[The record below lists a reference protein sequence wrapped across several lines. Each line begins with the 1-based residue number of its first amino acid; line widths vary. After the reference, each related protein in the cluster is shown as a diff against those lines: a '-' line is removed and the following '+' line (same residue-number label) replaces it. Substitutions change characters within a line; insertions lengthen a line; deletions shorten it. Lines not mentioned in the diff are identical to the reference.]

1 MEKRTYKDTVF
12 VDLFGRCA
20 EAKENFLSLYNA
32 LHGTNLKIE
41 NTSVEPLILE
51 QTVYTGRYNDVSMLV
66 NGRMVILVE
75 QQSSVN
81 ENMPLRFLEYICRLY
96 EKLIPLEKRYRQNR
110 LPLPSPE
117 FYVIYNGTADYPK
130 EKLLK
135 LSDSFERIDGVSFSL
150 ELCVKTYNIN
160 KCKDTPLLK
169 HCLPLS
175 GYAKLTEYA
184 QEAKQNGIQNPVDFA
199 VRKCISEGVLAD
211 YLKQKST
218 EVRNM
223 LIAEYDYDT
232 DMRVKQE
239 EAWENG
245 LEAGKVRGTQTTKL
259 ANAKNFLAEG
269 ISAEL
274 IAKCVQLPLETVI
287 NLQKEVLP
295 HR

>member
-169 HCLPLS
+169 HCIPLS

-184 QEAKQNGIQNPVDFA
+184 QEAKQNGIQNPIDFA
-199 VRKCISEGVLAD
+199 VRKCISEGVLAQ
-211 YLKQKST
+211 YLTQKST

-239 EAWENG
+239 EATEI
-245 LEAGKVRGTQTTKL
+245 TKL
-259 ANAKNFLAEG
+259 ANAKNLLKLKLLSLEQIAEA
-269 ISAEL
+269 I
-274 IAKCVQLPLETVI
+274 QLPLEDVKKLSAAT
-287 NLQKEVLP
+287 E
-295 HR
+295 

>member
-1 MEKRTYKDTVF
+1 M
-12 VDLFGRCA
+12 
-20 EAKENFLSLYNA
+20 
-32 LHGTNLKIE
+32 
-41 NTSVEPLILE
+41 
-51 QTVYTGRYNDVSMLV
+51 
-66 NGRMVILVE
+66 
-75 QQSSVN
+75 
-81 ENMPLRFLEYICRLY
+81 
-96 EKLIPLEKRYRQNR
+96 
-110 LPLPSPE
+110 
-117 FYVIYNGTADYPK
+117 
-130 EKLLK
+130 
-135 LSDSFERIDGVSFSL
+135 
-150 ELCVKTYNIN
+150 
-160 KCKDTPLLK
+160 LK
-169 HCLPLS
+169 HCIPLS

-239 EAWENG
+239 EAAEVATETN
-245 LEAGKVRGTQTTKL
+245 KL

-295 HR
+295 HG

>member
-41 NTSVEPLILE
+41 NTSIEPLFLE

-169 HCLPLS
+169 HCIPLS

-184 QEAKQNGIQNPVDFA
+184 QEAKQSGIQNPVDFA

-239 EAWENG
+239 EAAEMN
-245 LEAGKVRGTQTTKL
+245 KL
-259 ANAKNFLAEG
+259 TNAKNFLAEG

>member
-41 NTSVEPLILE
+41 NTSIEPLFLE

-96 EKLIPLEKRYRQNR
+96 EKLIPLEKRYRQSR
-110 LPLPSPE
+110 LVLPAPE

-239 EAWENG
+239 EAAEVATEIN
-245 LEAGKVRGTQTTKL
+245 KL
-259 ANAKNFLAEG
+259 ANAKNLLKLKLLSPEQIAEA
-269 ISAEL
+269 I
-274 IAKCVQLPLETVI
+274 QLPLEDVKK
-287 NLQKEVLP
+287 LALAVE
-295 HR
+295 

>member
-32 LHGTNLKIE
+32 IHGTNLKIE
-41 NTSVEPLILE
+41 NTSIEPLFLE

-75 QQSSVN
+75 QQSTVN

-96 EKLIPLEKRYRQNR
+96 EKLIPLEKRYRQSR
-110 LPLPSPE
+110 LVLPAPE
-117 FYVIYNGTADYPK
+117 FYVIYNGTANYPK
-130 EKLLK
+130 EKTLK

-169 HCLPLS
+169 HCIPLS

-211 YLKQKST
+211 YLKQKSA

-245 LEAGKVRGTQTTKL
+245 LEAGKARGTQTTKL
-259 ANAKNFLAEG
+259 ANAKNLLKLKLLSPEQIAEA
-269 ISAEL
+269 I
-274 IAKCVQLPLETVI
+274 QLPLEDVKK
-287 NLQKEVLP
+287 LALAVE
-295 HR
+295 

>member
-1 MEKRTYKDTVF
+1 M
-12 VDLFGRCA
+12 FGRCA

-32 LHGTNLKIE
+32 IHGTNLKIE
-41 NTSVEPLILE
+41 NTSIEPLFLE

-75 QQSSVN
+75 QQSTVN

-96 EKLIPLEKRYRQNR
+96 EKIIPLEKRYRQSR
-110 LPLPSPE
+110 LVLPSPE

-130 EKLLK
+130 EKILK
-135 LSDSFERIDGVSFSL
+135 LSDSFEHLDDNNDDSQISFPL

-169 HCLPLS
+169 HCIPLS

-184 QEAKQNGIQNPVDFA
+184 QEAKQNGIQNPIDFA
-199 VRKCISEGVLAD
+199 VRKCISEGVLAQ
-211 YLKQKST
+211 YLTQKST

-232 DMRVKQE
+232 DIRVKQE
-239 EAWENG
+239 EAWEKGEMQGMKKN
-245 LEAGKVRGTQTTKL
+245 KL
-259 ANAKNFLAEG
+259 ANAKNLIKLKLLSLEQIAEA
-269 ISAEL
+269 I
-274 IAKCVQLPLETVI
+274 QLPLEDVKKLSAAT
-287 NLQKEVLP
+287 E
-295 HR
+295 

>member
-41 NTSVEPLILE
+41 NTSIEPLFLE

-169 HCLPLS
+169 HCIPLS

-184 QEAKQNGIQNPVDFA
+184 QDAKQNGIQNLVDFA

-211 YLKQKST
+211 YLKQKSA

-239 EAWENG
+239 EAAEVATEIN
-245 LEAGKVRGTQTTKL
+245 KL
-259 ANAKNFLAEG
+259 ANAKNLLKLKLLSPEQIAEA
-269 ISAEL
+269 I
-274 IAKCVQLPLETVI
+274 QLPLEDVKK
-287 NLQKEVLP
+287 LALAVE
-295 HR
+295 